1 MTAMRDVDTA
11 PPMPA
16 TDERTLLVVTH
27 HRDERLLSLIAGAD
41 TIALA
46 CHPADASAVLR
57 HVAVDVVVILDDV
70 SVLDRALLEG
80 DFSAHTVVLA
90 TPAPVVPMSRRSSTI
105 APSFAPVSLA
115 A

>member
-1 MTAMRDVDTA
+1 MSAMRDVDTA
-11 PPMPA
+11 PTPTTA
-16 TDERTLLVVTH
+16 ERTLLVVTH

-41 TIALA
+41 TTALA
-46 CHPADASAVLR
+46 CTPADTAAILR

-70 SVLDRALLEG
+70 SDLDRALLEG
-80 DFSAHTVVLA
+80 DLPAHTVVLA

-105 APSFAPVSLA
+105 APLSLA